1 MKNTK
6 FPKIVELMKQNGE
19 VLLDLVK
26 LLGYTQKSQVSR
38 RLSGEVEWTIG
49 DIEILC
55 KHYNTDFYDLFR
67 RKEDK

>member
-1 MKNTK
+1 MRNTM
-6 FPKIVELMKQNGE
+6 FPEIVNQMQLRKENLNY
-19 VLLDLVK
+19 LVN
-26 LLGYTQKSQVSR
+26 LLGMKQKSQVSR

-55 KHYNTDFYDLFR
+55 EHYNMDFWDLFK